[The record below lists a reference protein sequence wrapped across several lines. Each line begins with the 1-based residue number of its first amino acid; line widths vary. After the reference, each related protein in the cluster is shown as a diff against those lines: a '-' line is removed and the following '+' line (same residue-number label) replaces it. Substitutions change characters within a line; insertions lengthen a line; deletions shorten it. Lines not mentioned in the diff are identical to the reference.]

1 MGNSNLS
8 PIRRGLIRVDTA
20 LKNTAKFLRSM
31 ALLDILDQLS
41 RISIVI
47 VAITYVLESD
57 DRRREGIYRAWQV
70 VNGAHGSH
78 ASGGRVEALEDL
90 AKKGVSLGYINLE
103 GVNLRGAILNGADFA
118 HANLGSADFSGA
130 ELRGANFS
138 GADIRQTKFAGA
150 DLTGANLAVW
160 GLLNND
166 LTDANLTNATG
177 ITQQWLDN
185 TCGSATTTVPT
196 DLQKPRLCDK

>member
-1 MGNSNLS
+1 MNNGNQSRF
-8 PIRRGLIRVDTA
+8 RRGFTQANTA
-20 LKNTAKFLRSM
+20 LKHTAQFLRSM

-41 RISIVI
+41 RASIVVI
-47 VAITYVLESD
+47 AITYVLESD

-70 VNGAHGSH
+70 VNGAQGSN
-78 ASGGRVEALEDL
+78 ASGGRIEALEDL

-103 GVNLRGAILNGADFA
+103 GVNLRGAILNGVDFS
-118 HANLGSADFSGA
+118 HANLSAVDFSNA

-177 ITQQWLDN
+177 LTPEWLDN
-185 TCGSATTTVPT
+185 TCGSATTKVPT
-196 DLQKPRLCDK
+196 GLQKPRLCDK